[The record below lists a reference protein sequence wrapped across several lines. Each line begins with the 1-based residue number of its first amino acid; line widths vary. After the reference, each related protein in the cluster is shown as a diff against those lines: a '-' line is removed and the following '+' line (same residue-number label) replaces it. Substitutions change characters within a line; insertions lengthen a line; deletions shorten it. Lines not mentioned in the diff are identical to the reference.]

1 MADYERNN
9 RRLLRDFQTEDEEYA
24 AEVAPARIR
33 NDRREDDATAGGTIV
48 GFISLAL
55 AVLSFFTYPVIFR
68 DRSRIARYVRA
79 STRRA
84 QNRNIR
90 DHFRSHRRSTRISIP
105 GCVSCVFFLSLF

>member
-55 AVLSFFTYPVIFR
+55 AVLSFFTYPVISGSEPYCSVCTR
-68 DRSRIARYVRA
+68 EHAARTKQEHSRS
-79 STRRA
+79 
-84 QNRNIR
+84 
-90 DHFRSHRRSTRISIP
+90 F
-105 GCVSCVFFLSLF
+105 